1 MHSPGAILWSLPWII
16 PPVVTYFRLRHSRSL
31 DDENDIPL
39 ENPPLVSVIVPARN
53 EAHNIARCVT
63 SILSTTYPNLEVIV
77 VDDSS
82 TDGTA
87 QIARHAAECD
97 PRARIVASPPLPEG
111 WFGKQWACATG
122 AKIARGS
129 VLQFTD
135 ADTVHGA
142 DLVTRSMNAMRRNR
156 AQLFSVA
163 GRQELGGFWEKVIQ
177 PQIFTI
183 LSMRY
188 GGTESV
194 TRSTR
199 VRDKIANGQCIFV
212 THDSYDAIGGHA
224 SVRTSVAE
232 DMMLAQKFFAARKRV
247 VLMLGL
253 NQLSTRMYASL
264 GEIINGW
271 RKNVFA
277 GGLDSMPV
285 WESRAHAV
293 PAVPVD
299 AAVARAASA
308 TGVGTRGIRLR
319 DQRHLDAVGRDLRR
333 CDASLV
339 DRCLRHDKREPP
351 LCAGVSSRCP
361 DPAVHLLHRGN
372 PRAARQLEGADLHL
386 AITGSASLELLPAP
400 LRTANKPLLIGR
412 NVKWAKPLILE

>member
-1 MHSPGAILWSLPWII
+1 MHYPAAFLWSLPWII

-31 DDENDIPL
+31 DDESDIPL

-63 SILSTTYPNLEVIV
+63 SILSTTYPNLELIV

-87 QIARHAAECD
+87 QIAREAAQRD
-97 PRARIVASPPLPEG
+97 PRARFITSPPLPEG

-122 AKIARGS
+122 AKVAHGS

-142 DLVTRSMNAMRRNR
+142 DLVTRSMNAMRRTR

-177 PQIFTI
+177 PQIFMI

-188 GGTESV
+188 GGTESI
-194 TRSTR
+194 TQSTN

-212 THDSYDAIGGHA
+212 THDSYNAIGGHA

-232 DMMLAQKFFAARKRV
+232 DLMLAQRFFAARKRV
-247 VLMLGL
+247 VIVLGV

-264 GEIINGW
+264 REIISGW

-277 GGLDSMPV
+277 GGLDS
-285 WESRAHAV
+285 V
-293 PAVPVD
+293 PF
-299 AAVARAASA
+299 
-308 TGVGTRGIRLR
+308 GK
-319 DQRHLDAVGRDLRR
+319 VGRTLFP
-333 CDASLV
+333 LF
-339 DRCLRHDKREPP
+339 LLMPP
-351 LCAGVSSRCP
+351 LM
-361 DPAVHLLHRGN
+361 
-372 PRAARQLEGADLHL
+372 
-386 AITGSASLELLPAP
+386 ELLPP
-400 LRTANKPLLIGR
+400 LALALAATGLATSGTLLLWAAISGTATLVWWIVAYVTIRENPLYALAYPLGALVLLWIFLTAVIRGRRVRWKGRTYISQ
-412 NVKWAKPLILE
+412 

>member
-1 MHSPGAILWSLPWII
+1 MQYPAAFLWSLPWII
-16 PPVVTYFRLRHSRSL
+16 PPVVTYLRLRHSHSL
-31 DDENDIPL
+31 DEESDVAL

-63 SILSTTYPNLEVIV
+63 SILLTTYPNLELIV

-87 QIARHAAECD
+87 QIARDAAQRD
-97 PRARIVASPPLPEG
+97 PRARFIKSPPLPDG

-122 AKIARGS
+122 ARVARGS

-135 ADTVHGA
+135 ADTVHGL
-142 DLVTRSMNAMRRNR
+142 DLVTRSMSAMRRTR

-183 LSMRY
+183 LAMRY

-194 TRSTR
+194 TQATN

-212 THDSYDAIGGHA
+212 THDSYNAIGGHA

-232 DMMLAQKFFAARKRV
+232 DMMLAQTFFAARKRV
-247 VLMLGL
+247 VLVLGV

-264 GEIINGW
+264 REIIGGW
-271 RKNVFA
+271 QKNVFA
-277 GGLDSMPV
+277 GGLDSVPFGNVGRTLFPLFLLMPPLM
-285 WESRAHAV
+285 ELV
-293 PAVPVD
+293 PLLALVL
-299 AAVARAASA
+299 AA
-308 TGVGTRGIRLR
+308 TGFATGGTLLLWAAISVAAALGWWIVVYVTVRENPLYALAYPLGALVLLYIFLTAVIRGRR
-319 DQRHLDAVGRDLRR
+319 VSWKGRTYI
-333 CDASLV
+333 S
-339 DRCLRHDKREPP
+339 
-351 LCAGVSSRCP
+351 
-361 DPAVHLLHRGN
+361 
-372 PRAARQLEGADLHL
+372 Q
-386 AITGSASLELLPAP
+386 
-400 LRTANKPLLIGR
+400 
-412 NVKWAKPLILE
+412 

>member
-31 DDENDIPL
+31 DDESDNPL

-53 EAHNIARCVT
+53 EANNIARCVT
-63 SILSTTYPNLEVIV
+63 SILSTTYPNLELIV

-87 QIARHAAECD
+87 QIARDATERD
-97 PRARIVASPPLPEG
+97 PRARIVTSPPLPEG

-135 ADTVHGA
+135 ADTVHAA

-156 AQLFSVA
+156 AQLLSVA
-163 GRQELGGFWEKVIQ
+163 GHQELGGFWEKVIQ

-199 VRDKIANGQCIFV
+199 VRNKIANGQCIFV

-247 VLMLGL
+247 VLILGL

-264 GEIINGW
+264 GGIISGW

-277 GGLDSMPV
+277 GGLDSMPF
-285 WESRAHAV
+285 
-293 PAVPVD
+293 
-299 AAVARAASA
+299 
-308 TGVGTRGIRLR
+308 GKVGHTLFP
-319 DQRHLDAVGRDLRR
+319 LFL
-333 CDASLV
+333 LM
-339 DRCLRHDKREPP
+339 PP
-351 LCAGVSSRCP
+351 L
-361 DPAVHLLHRGN
+361 
-372 PRAARQLEGADLHL
+372 
-386 AITGSASLELLPAP
+386 LELLPP
-400 LRTANKPLLIGR
+400 LASVLAAFGFATSGTLMLWAAISGGATLLWWIVVYVTIRENPLYALAYPLG
-412 NVKWAKPLILE
+412 ALILLYIFFTAVIRGRRVSWKGRTYISQ

>member
-1 MHSPGAILWSLPWII
+1 MHYPAAFLWSLPWII

-31 DDENDIPL
+31 DDESDIPL

-63 SILSTTYPNLEVIV
+63 SILSTTYPNLELIV

-87 QIARHAAECD
+87 QIAREAAQRD
-97 PRARIVASPPLPEG
+97 PRARFITSPPLPEG

-122 AKIARGS
+122 AKVAHGS

-142 DLVTRSMNAMRRNR
+142 DLVTRSMNAMHRTR

-163 GRQELGGFWEKVIQ
+163 GSQELGGFWEKVIQ
-177 PQIFTI
+177 PQIFMI

-188 GGTESV
+188 GGTESI
-194 TRSTR
+194 TQSTN

-212 THDSYDAIGGHA
+212 THDSYNAIGGHA

-232 DMMLAQKFFAARKRV
+232 DLMLAQRFFAARKRV
-247 VLMLGL
+247 VIVLGV

-264 GEIINGW
+264 REIISGW

-277 GGLDSMPV
+277 GGLDSVPFGKVGRTLFPLFLLMPPLMELLPPLV
-285 WESRAHAV
+285 LVLA
-293 PAVPVD
+293 
-299 AAVARAASA
+299 A
-308 TGVGTRGIRLR
+308 TGVATSGTLLLWAAISGTATLLWWIVAYITIRENPLYA
-319 DQRHLDAVGRDLRR
+319 LAYPLG
-333 CDASLV
+333 SLV
-339 DRCLRHDKREPP
+339 L
-351 LCAGVSSRCP
+351 LYIFLT
-361 DPAVHLLHRGN
+361 AVIRG
-372 PRAARQLEGADLHL
+372 RRVRWKG
-386 AITGSASLELLPAP
+386 
-400 LRTANKPLLIGR
+400 RTYISQ
-412 NVKWAKPLILE
+412 